1 MGTEGQKDEKP
12 HKRRVRYSGT
22 HPRKFSEKY
31 KELNPEKYQ
40 DTIER
45 VISKGSTPAGMH
57 ISICVQEIL
66 TFLQIQPGMK
76 GLDATLG
83 YGGHSRKMLEAL
95 QGRGH
100 LYALDVD
107 PIEIV
112 KTTKRL
118 REAGFSEEIFTPI
131 SENFANVDRVA
142 EQYGSFDFLLADL
155 GVSSMQIDNPER
167 GFSYKQEGPLDL
179 RLNPQNGETASE
191 RLQKMNREEIEGML
205 IDNSDE
211 PYAAEIARAIAGRN
225 RKGQK
230 IDTTTKLAELI
241 RETLA
246 FLPEKERKEA
256 VKKSCAR
263 VFQALRI
270 DVNSE
275 FEVLEAFLTKLPSCM
290 APGGRIAILTFHSG
304 EDRLVKRAFKE
315 GKKAGIYSEV
325 AEDVIRPSS
334 EECVKNPRAKS
345 TKMRWAVRAEE

>member
-1 MGTEGQKDEKP
+1 MGTEEQKDEKP

-179 RLNPQNGETASE
+179 RLNPQNGEPASE

-211 PYAAEIARAIAGRN
+211 PYAAEIARAIAGKL

-241 RETLA
+241 GETLA

-325 AEDVIRPSS
+325 AEDVIRPSG
-334 EECVKNPRAKS
+334 EEC
-345 TKMRWAVRAEE
+345 EELYFPDSDRNREL

>member
-1 MGTEGQKDEKP
+1 MGTEEQREEKP

-66 TFLQIQPGMK
+66 AFLQIQPGMK

-83 YGGHSRKMLEAL
+83 YGGHSQKMLEAL

-131 SENFANVDRVA
+131 SENFANIDRVA
-142 EQYGSFDFLLADL
+142 EQYGPFDFLLADL

-179 RLNPQNGETASE
+179 RLNPESGEPASQ
-191 RLQKMNREEIEGML
+191 RLRKMSREEIEGML

-241 RETLA
+241 GETLA

-334 EECVKNPRAKS
+334 EECAKNPRAKS